1 MPTYLYGKVIDFDT
15 VNKNN
20 RLYPKDEVLKAV
32 DEFNKKSVKLSE
44 VFPSTRE
51 RQINLDHVGAKCDK
65 LMVVDDSLYAQL
77 EIIPSTAGTKLINQL
92 SEHTNPQFMLSVR
105 GYVSPLVNEN
115 SVLTVKD
122 LDIISIDVLPFDGS
136 DQSMI
141 CQVQKCPN
149 K

>member
-1 MPTYLYGKVIDFDT
+1 MPTYLYGKVLEFDT

-44 VFPSTRE
+44 VFLST
-51 RQINLDHVGAKCDK
+51 
-65 LMVVDDSLYAQL
+65 S
-77 EIIPSTAGTKLINQL
+77 GTKLINQL
-92 SEHTNPQFMLSVR
+92 SELTSPQFMLSLR
-105 GYVSPLVNEN
+105 GDVSPLVTEN
-115 SVLTVKD
+115 SGLQVRD
-122 LDIISIDVLPFDGS
+122 LNIISIDVLPFDGS